1 MSAPWF
7 VVQFWTE
14 NNGPDFLLWNISES
28 NAQAVNAEFKS
39 NYDDGSVFMGKVLS
53 HPVSFI
59 LMLGAW
65 RAGLKGLSAMSKG
78 GENTE

>member
-1 MSAPWF
+1 
-7 VVQFWTE
+7 
-14 NNGPDFLLWNISES
+14 
-28 NAQAVNAEFKS
+28 
-39 NYDDGSVFMGKVLS
+39 MGKVLS

-78 GENTE
+78 GENPRWISKDSLKTLS

>member
-1 MSAPWF
+1 MVCSPILNRKF
-7 VVQFWTE
+7 RT
-14 NNGPDFLLWNISES
+14 GFLLVNISES

-78 GENTE
+78 GENAE

>member
-1 MSAPWF
+1 MYQQFYIFLRRVGLQF
-7 VVQFWTE
+7 VK
-14 NNGPDFLLWNISES
+14 LNISES

-39 NYDDGSVFMGKVLS
+39 NYDEGSVFMGKVLS

-78 GENTE
+78 GKNV